1 MSSSQLAE
9 KAERYL
15 ERLCGEIPNR
25 RVGSQGNRA
34 ATAFFAET
42 VASFGFRTLCPE
54 FECIDWAQEGA
65 RLTAGGEV
73 FESSPSPYSLGCN
86 VSAPLTVVSTAD
98 ELEAAEIAGAIV
110 LLRGE
115 IAKEQLMP
123 KNFPFY
129 NPDEHR
135 RIISLLE
142 SKAPRAIIA
151 ATTRNPELAGAVYPF
166 PLIEDGD
173 FDIPS
178 VYMTEDEG
186 RRLARHAGQVV
197 ALESLAQRISSS
209 GCNVVAR
216 KAITA
221 PRRIVLCAHID
232 SKLGT
237 PGALDNAAGVVT
249 LLLLAELLADYDGR
263 LGVEIVAIN
272 GEDYYAASGEKLYL
286 EHNRGSLR
294 DIALSINLDALGYR
308 QGPTAYSLYSCSDT
322 LAAAVRRA
330 FAGYDD
336 LCEGEPWYQSDHM
349 VFVQNQVPALAITS
363 EGLME
368 IETAVAH
375 TPKDRPEL
383 VDCSKLVSFAI
394 VLREL
399 LDRLEAFS
407 RDSPRSGGANT
418 TGTSRSACQ
427 E

>member
-15 ERLCGEIPNR
+15 ERLCVEIPNR
-25 RVGSQGNRA
+25 RVGSAGNRA
-34 ATAFFAET
+34 ATDFFAET
-42 VASFGFRTLCPE
+42 VATFGFRTECPE
-54 FECIDWAQEGA
+54 FACIDWAGDGA
-65 RLTAGGEV
+65 RLAAGGEL
-73 FESSPSPYSLGCN
+73 FEAAPSPYSLGCA
-86 VSAPLTVVSTAD
+86 VSAPLAVISSAA
-98 ELEAAEIAGAIV
+98 ELEAAEIAAAIV

-142 SKAPRAIIA
+142 AKAPRAIIA

-178 VYMTEDEG
+178 VYLTEDVG
-186 RRLARHAGQVV
+186 RKLASHAGQVV
-197 ALESLAQRISSS
+197 ALESRARRIPST
-209 GCNVVAR
+209 GRNVVAR
-216 KAITA
+216 KAMAAT
-221 PRRIVLCAHID
+221 RRIVLCAHID
-232 SKLGT
+232 SKLNS

-249 LLLLAELLADYDGR
+249 LLLLAELLEDYKGG
-263 LGVEIVAIN
+263 LGIEIVAIN

-286 EHNRGSLR
+286 EHNRGKLG
-294 DIALSINLDALGYR
+294 DIALSINLDAPGYR
-308 QGPTAYSLYSCSDT
+308 QGSTAYSLYECPDAIT
-322 LAAAVRRA
+322 AAVRSA
-330 FAGYDD
+330 FRGYAD
-336 LCEGEPWYQSDHM
+336 LREGEPWYQSDHM
-349 VFVQNQVPALAITS
+349 VFVQNQVPAVAITS

-368 IETAVAH
+368 IENAVAH

-383 VDCSKLVSFAI
+383 VDCAKLVTIAVALHEVFN
-394 VLREL
+394 
-399 LDRLEAFS
+399 RLYAAS
-407 RDSPRSGGANT
+407 RDSPRSSGVNT
-418 TGTSRSACQ
+418 TGASRSACR

>member
-15 ERLCGEIPNR
+15 ERLCVEIPSR
-25 RVGSQGNRA
+25 RVGSEGNRA
-34 ATAFFAET
+34 ATDFFAQT
-42 VASFGFRTLCPE
+42 MAAFGFRTECPE
-54 FECIDWAQEGA
+54 FDCIDWAHEGA
-65 RLTAGGEV
+65 RLAAGGES
-73 FESSPSPYSLGCN
+73 FEASPSPYSLGCDVN
-86 VSAPLTVVSTAD
+86 APLAVVSTTD
-98 ELEAAEIAGAIV
+98 DLETAEIADAIV
-110 LLRGE
+110 LLRGD

-135 RIISLLE
+135 WIITLLE
-142 SKAPRAIIA
+142 SKTPRAIIA
-151 ATTRNPELAGAVYPF
+151 ATARNPELAGAVYPF

-186 RRLARHAGQVV
+186 CRLARYAGQLV
-197 ALESLAQRISSS
+197 ALESRAWRIPSR

-216 KAITA
+216 KAMA
-221 PRRIVLCAHID
+221 AARRITLCAHID

-249 LLLLAELLADYDGR
+249 LLLLAELLEDYDGR
-263 LGVEIVAIN
+263 PAVEIMAIN
-272 GEDYYAASGEKLYL
+272 GEDYYAAPGERLYL
-286 EHNRGSLR
+286 EHNRGKLG

-308 QGPTAYSLYSCSDT
+308 QGPIAYSLYDCPDAI
-322 LAAAVRRA
+322 AAAVRNA
-330 FAGYDD
+330 FSGYAD
-336 LCEGEPWYQSDHM
+336 LWEGEPWHQSDHM

-368 IETAVAH
+368 IQTAVAH

-383 VDCSKLVSFAI
+383 VDCAKLVATALA
-394 VLREL
+394 LREL
-399 LDRLEAFS
+399 LNQLEA
-407 RDSPRSGGANT
+407 
-418 TGTSRSACQ
+418 
-427 E
+427 

>member
-1 MSSSQLAE
+1 MASSQLAE

-15 ERLCGEIPNR
+15 ERLCVEIPSR
-25 RVGSQGNRA
+25 RVGSEGNRA
-34 ATAFFAET
+34 ATDFFAET
-42 VASFGFRTLCPE
+42 VASFGFRTECPE
-54 FECIDWAQEGA
+54 FACIDWEQEGA
-65 RLTAGGEV
+65 HLTASGES
-73 FESSPSPYSLGCN
+73 FDAAPSPYSLGCEVN
-86 VSAPLTVVSTAD
+86 APLAVVTSVD

-110 LLRGE
+110 LLRGD

-135 RIISLLE
+135 RIIGLLDL
-142 SKAPRAIIA
+142 KAPRAIIA

-178 VYMTEDEG
+178 VFMTEDEG
-186 RRLARHAGQVV
+186 YRLASHAGQVV
-197 ALESLAQRISSS
+197 TLESRARRIPSS

-216 KAITA
+216 KATAA

-249 LLLLAELLADYDGR
+249 LLLLAELLEDYDGG
-263 LGVEIVAIN
+263 LGVEIIAIN
-272 GEDYYAASGEKLYL
+272 GEDNYAASGEKLYL
-286 EHNRGSLR
+286 EHNQGKLG
-294 DIALSINLDALGYR
+294 DIVLSINLDALGYR
-308 QGPTAYSLYSCSDT
+308 QGPTAYSLYECSD
-322 LAAAVRRA
+322 AISAAVRSA
-330 FAGYDD
+330 FGGYAD
-336 LCEGEPWYQSDHM
+336 LREGEPWYQSDHM

-375 TPKDRPEL
+375 TPQDRPEL
-383 VDCSKLVSFAI
+383 VDCAKLVTTASA
-394 VLREL
+394 LRDL
-399 LDRLEAFS
+399 VRRLES
-407 RDSPRSGGANT
+407 QSV
-418 TGTSRSACQ
+418 
-427 E
+427 

>member
-1 MSSSQLAE
+1 MASSQLAE

-15 ERLCGEIPNR
+15 ERLCVEIPSR
-25 RVGSQGNRA
+25 RVGSEGNRA
-34 ATAFFAET
+34 ATTFFAET
-42 VASFGFRTLCPE
+42 LSSFGFQTECPE
-54 FECIDWAQEGA
+54 FACIDWEQEGA
-65 RLTAGGEV
+65 RLTAGGDS
-73 FESSPSPYSLGCN
+73 FEAAPSPYSLGCA
-86 VSAPLTVVSTAD
+86 VSAPLVVVSTAD

-110 LLRGE
+110 LLCGD

-135 RIISLLE
+135 RIIGLLE
-142 SKAPRAIIA
+142 AKTPCAIVA

-186 RRLARHAGQVV
+186 QRLASHAEEVV
-197 ALESLAQRISSS
+197 ALESRAQRIPSS

-216 KAITA
+216 KATAA

-232 SKLGT
+232 SKLNS

-263 LGVEIVAIN
+263 LGIEVVAIN

-286 EHNRGSLR
+286 EHNWGNLGN
-294 DIALSINLDALGYR
+294 ITLSINLDAPGYR
-308 QGPTAYSLYSCSDT
+308 QGPTAYSLYGCPDT
-322 LAAAVRRA
+322 LAAAARSA
-330 FAGYDD
+330 FGEYAD
-336 LCEGEPWYQSDHM
+336 LREGESWYQSDHM
-349 VFVQNQVPALAITS
+349 VFVQNQVPAMAITS

-375 TPKDRPEL
+375 TPEDRPEL
-383 VDCSKLVSFAI
+383 VDCTKLVTTALA
-394 VLREL
+394 LREL
-399 LDRLEAFS
+399 LNQLEA
-407 RDSPRSGGANT
+407 
-418 TGTSRSACQ
+418 
-427 E
+427 

>member
-15 ERLCGEIPNR
+15 ERLCVEIPNR
-25 RVGSQGNRA
+25 RVGSAGNRA
-34 ATAFFAET
+34 ATDFFAET
-42 VASFGFRTLCPE
+42 MTSFGFRTESPE
-54 FECIDWAQEGA
+54 FPCIDWVGEGA
-65 RLTAGGEV
+65 RLTAGGES
-73 FESSPSPYSLGCN
+73 FEASPSPYSLGCDVN
-86 VSAPLTVVSTAD
+86 APLTVVTSAD
-98 ELEAAEIAGAIV
+98 ELEAAEIAGAIL
-110 LLRGE
+110 LLRGD

-151 ATTRNPELAGAVYPF
+151 ATSRNPELAGAVYPF

-186 RRLARHAGQVV
+186 RRLASHAGEVV
-197 ALESLAQRISSS
+197 ALESRARRIPSS

-216 KAITA
+216 KAMAA

-232 SKLGT
+232 SKLDT

-249 LLLLAELLADYDGR
+249 LLLLAELLEEYGGR

-286 EHNRGSLR
+286 EHNRSSLG
-294 DIALSINLDALGYR
+294 DIVLSINLDAPGYR
-308 QGPTAYSLYSCSDT
+308 QGPTAYSLYGCSDAI
-322 LAAAVRRA
+322 AAAVRSA
-330 FAGYDD
+330 FGGYAD

-383 VDCSKLVSFAI
+383 VDCSKLVATALA
-394 VLREL
+394 LRDL
-399 LDRLEAFS
+399 TLRLES
-407 RDSPRSGGANT
+407 Q
-418 TGTSRSACQ
+418 TG
-427 E
+427 

>member
-1 MSSSQLAE
+1 MASSQLAE

-15 ERLCGEIPNR
+15 ERLCVEIPSR
-25 RVGSQGNRA
+25 RVGSEGNRA
-34 ATAFFAET
+34 ATDFFAAT
-42 VASFGFRTLCPE
+42 AASFGFRTECPE
-54 FECIDWAQEGA
+54 FACIDWEQEGA
-65 RLTAGGEV
+65 HLTASGES
-73 FESSPSPYSLGCN
+73 FDAAPSPYSLGCD
-86 VSAPLTVVSTAD
+86 VSAPLAVVTSAD

-142 SKAPRAIIA
+142 AKAPRAIIA

-186 RRLARHAGQVV
+186 QRLARHAGQVV
-197 ALESLAQRISSS
+197 TLESRARRIPAS

-216 KAITA
+216 KATSA

-232 SKLGT
+232 SKLNT

-249 LLLLAELLADYDGR
+249 LLLLAELLADYDGK
-263 LGVEIVAIN
+263 LGIEIVAIN
-272 GEDYYAASGEKLYL
+272 GEDNYAASGEKLYL
-286 EHNRGSLR
+286 EHNRGKLG
-294 DIALSINLDALGYR
+294 DIVLSVNLDAPGYR
-308 QGPTAYSLYSCSDT
+308 QGPTAYSLYDCPDSI
-322 LAAAVRRA
+322 AAAVRSA
-330 FAGYDD
+330 FGGHAD
-336 LCEGEPWYQSDHM
+336 LCEGEQWYQSDHM

-363 EGLME
+363 ERLME

-375 TPKDRPEL
+375 TPQDRPEL
-383 VDCSKLVSFAI
+383 VDCAKLVTTASALRDLVRLMESQAI
-394 VLREL
+394 
-399 LDRLEAFS
+399 
-407 RDSPRSGGANT
+407 
-418 TGTSRSACQ
+418 
-427 E
+427 

>member
-15 ERLCGEIPNR
+15 ERLCVEIPNR
-25 RVGSQGNRA
+25 RVGSEGNRA
-34 ATAFFAET
+34 ATDFFAET
-42 VASFGFRTLCPE
+42 GVSFGFRTECPK
-54 FECIDWAQEGA
+54 FECIDWAQEGG
-65 RLTAGGEV
+65 RLTAGGES
-73 FESSPSPYSLGCN
+73 FEVSPSPYSLGCD
-86 VSAPLTVVSTAD
+86 VSAPLAVVSTAD

-151 ATTRNPELAGAVYPF
+151 ATSRNPELAGAVYPF

-178 VYMTEDEG
+178 IYMTEDEG
-186 RRLARHAGQVV
+186 YRLARHAGQVV
-197 ALESLAQRISSS
+197 ALESRARRIPSN

-216 KAITA
+216 KAMAA

-232 SKLGT
+232 GKIGT

-263 LGVEIVAIN
+263 LGIEIVAMN

-286 EHNRGSLR
+286 EDNRGSLR
-294 DIALSINLDALGYR
+294 DIALSINLDALGCR
-308 QGPTAYSLYSCSDT
+308 QGPTAYSLYDCPDT
-322 LAAAVRRA
+322 IAAAVRSA
-330 FAGYDD
+330 FGGYAD

-383 VDCSKLVSFAI
+383 VDCSKLVATALA
-394 VLREL
+394 LRDL
-399 LDRLEAFS
+399 TLRLES
-407 RDSPRSGGANT
+407 Q
-418 TGTSRSACQ
+418 TG
-427 E
+427 

>member
-1 MSSSQLAE
+1 M
-9 KAERYL
+9 
-15 ERLCGEIPNR
+15 
-25 RVGSQGNRA
+25 
-34 ATAFFAET
+34 
-42 VASFGFRTLCPE
+42 
-54 FECIDWAQEGA
+54 
-65 RLTAGGEV
+65 
-73 FESSPSPYSLGCN
+73 
-86 VSAPLTVVSTAD
+86 SAPLAVVTSAD

-142 SKAPRAIIA
+142 AKAPRAIIA

-186 RRLARHAGQVV
+186 QRLARHAGQVV
-197 ALESLAQRISSS
+197 TLESRARRIPAS

-216 KAITA
+216 KATSA

-232 SKLGT
+232 SKLNT

-249 LLLLAELLADYDGR
+249 LLLLAELLADYDGK
-263 LGVEIVAIN
+263 LGIEIVAIN
-272 GEDYYAASGEKLYL
+272 GEDHYAASGERLYL
-286 EHNRGSLR
+286 EHNRGKLG
-294 DIALSINLDALGYR
+294 DIVLSINLDAPGYR
-308 QGPTAYSLYSCSDT
+308 QGPTAYSLYECSDAI
-322 LAAAVRRA
+322 AAAVRSA
-330 FAGYDD
+330 FGGYAD
-336 LCEGEPWYQSDHM
+336 LCEGEQWYQSDHM

-363 EGLME
+363 ERLME

-383 VDCSKLVSFAI
+383 VDCAKLVTTASA
-394 VLREL
+394 LREL
-399 LDRLEAFS
+399 LNQLE
-407 RDSPRSGGANT
+407 T
-418 TGTSRSACQ
+418 
-427 E
+427 

>member
-1 MSSSQLAE
+1 MASSHLAE

-15 ERLCGEIPNR
+15 ERLCVEIPSR
-25 RVGSQGNRA
+25 RVGSDGNRA
-34 ATAFFAET
+34 ATDFFAET
-42 VASFGFRTLCPE
+42 AASFGFRTECSE
-54 FECIDWAQEGA
+54 FACIDWAQEGA
-65 RLTAGGEV
+65 RLTAGGEP
-73 FESSPSPYSLGCN
+73 FDASPSPYALGCD
-86 VSAPLTVVSTAD
+86 VSAPLAVISTTD
-98 ELEAAEIAGAIV
+98 ELEAAELAGAIV

-115 IAKEQLMP
+115 IAREQLMP

-142 SKAPRAIIA
+142 LKAPRAIIA

-186 RRLARHAGQVV
+186 RRLASHAGEVV
-197 ALESLAQRISSS
+197 ALESRARRIPAS
-209 GCNVVAR
+209 GCNVVAQ
-216 KAITA
+216 KATSA

-237 PGALDNAAGVVT
+237 PGALDNAAGVVA
-249 LLLLAELLADYDGR
+249 LLLLAKLLENYDGQ
-263 LGVEIVAIN
+263 LGIEIVAIN

-286 EHNRGSLR
+286 EQNQGTLV

-308 QGPTAYSLYSCSDT
+308 QGPTAYSLYDCPDAI
-322 LAAAVRRA
+322 AAAVRST
-330 FAGYDD
+330 FGGYAD
-336 LCEGEPWYQSDHM
+336 LREGEPWYQSDHM

-383 VDCSKLVSFAI
+383 VNCAKLVTTASALRDLVSLMESQAI
-394 VLREL
+394 
-399 LDRLEAFS
+399 
-407 RDSPRSGGANT
+407 
-418 TGTSRSACQ
+418 
-427 E
+427 

>member
-1 MSSSQLAE
+1 MASMQLAE

-15 ERLCGEIPNR
+15 ERLCVEIPSR
-25 RVGSQGNRA
+25 RVGSDGNRA
-34 ATAFFAET
+34 ATDFFAET
-42 VASFGFRTLCPE
+42 AASFGFRTECPE
-54 FECIDWAQEGA
+54 FGCIDWAQEGA
-65 RLTAGGEV
+65 RLTAGGES
-73 FESSPSPYSLGCN
+73 FEAAPSPYSLGCDVN
-86 VSAPLTVVSTAD
+86 APLTVVSSAD
-98 ELEAAEIAGAIV
+98 ELEAAEITDAIV

-135 RIISLLE
+135 RIIGLLE

-186 RRLARHAGQVV
+186 RRLASHGGEMV
-197 ALESLAQRISSS
+197 ALESRARRIPSS

-216 KAITA
+216 KAMAA

-249 LLLLAELLADYDGR
+249 LLLLAELLEDTDCR

-286 EHNRGSLR
+286 EHNRGALSN
-294 DIALSINLDALGYR
+294 IALSINLDAPGYR
-308 QGPTAYSLYSCSDT
+308 QGPTAYSLYDCPDAI
-322 LAAAVRRA
+322 AAAVRNT
-330 FAGYDD
+330 FGGYAD
-336 LCEGEPWYQSDHM
+336 LVEGEPWYQSDHM
-349 VFVQNQVPALAITS
+349 VFVQNQAPALAITS

-383 VDCSKLVSFAI
+383 VDCAKLAMTASA
-394 VLREL
+394 LRDL
-399 LDRLEAFS
+399 ILRLESQAI
-407 RDSPRSGGANT
+407 
-418 TGTSRSACQ
+418 
-427 E
+427 